1 MVSPGFPLADAG
13 LTESVNGLGTTVV
26 EESPE
31 APITGRP
38 VTAGCTD
45 VTGDDVEFCTGDTV
59 RAGVVTG
66 TTVEVSEGTARVVLP
81 VVIISRGC
89 VVIGITCVTTAG
101 ASDFPGPGAPEYV
114 VTANIISP
122 TMRIPAKNSTKRNF
136 LSVGSSGDT
145 IKIILP
151 GTLRQ
156 DSQVLRWWVN
166 KKQLPAMHKVI
177 EKPW

>member
-13 LTESVNGLGTTVV
+13 LTESVNGLGTTVSD
-26 EESPE
+26 EAPE
-31 APITGRP
+31 ATITGRP

-45 VTGDDVEFCTGDTV
+45 VTGDDVGFCTGDTI

-89 VVIGITCVTTAG
+89 AVSGITCVPTAG

-114 VTANIISP
+114 VTANTIRPVIR
-122 TMRIPAKNSTKRNF
+122 MPAKISRIRYF
-136 LSVGSSGDT
+136 LSFGSSGDT
-145 IKIILP
+145 MKIVLP

-156 DSQVLRWWVN
+156 DSQILRGWIN
-166 KKQLPAMHKVI
+166 KNSCRPCI
-177 EKPW
+177 T